1 MALTHNDNG
10 FKSRKWLGF
19 LLVVVALVAAG
30 KVLSVAAL
38 GTVAPAIVGAYGLF
52 VGARV
57 AADHV
62 ATKAGAKVAP
72 PDGA

>member
-19 LLVVVALVAAG
+19 LLVVVALIVAG
-30 KVLSVAAL
+30 KVLAIAAL
-38 GTVAPAIVGAYGLF
+38 ATVAPSIVGAYGLF

-62 ATKAGAKVAP
+62 ASKAGAKVEP
-72 PDGA
+72 PPT